1 MKKQFIKKGLC
12 FFLIMTLF
20 AGLLPMNAFAG
31 WEDGIE
37 CEFCGGYRFDD
48 WVCDDGPHCSDS
60 SGASDCYYENHCAEC
75 LGPVENSERCDTCYA
90 CDDCINDLEYHCA
103 LCGACSEAG
112 YEVCTDC
119 NTCMNCQIE
128 AGTHCGE
135 CGECLESGTQ
145 CSEHPFEMYQEDH
158 CADCGLKCPGCGDEC
173 YLDEYYD
180 IYCEEHEACV
190 ACAADAGLHC
200 TECYGCYEDELCCG
214 KCYEC
219 GQESGDHCPECG
231 IHFDWCETG
240 GEGTH
245 CVECAEEFICEQCN
259 GCTWCNGTEFCD
271 ECGFCT
277 ECCIEN
283 AQSENCSCGEY
294 CIYSGSWEDHFCEN
308 CGSCFDEY
316 EQCEYCGHC
325 SDCCESETECSSGMC
340 IENPGYEG
348 VDKETIYT
356 CYVTD
361 KDRTLIGLV
370 TVKDLLL
377 AEDDETA
384 IKEMMLTNLI
394 SVTTRTDQEE
404 VARMFSKYNFLAL
417 PVVDGENRMV
427 GIVTFDD
434 AMDVMEEEATE
445 DIEMM
450 SGMLP
455 SEKSYLRSSVFEL
468 FKNRIPWLMLMM
480 VSATFT
486 GLIINSFEGALAAQV
501 ALTAFIPMLM
511 GTGGNSG
518 SQSSVTV
525 IRSLSLGELEFRDI
539 GIVLWKEIRTSVLCG
554 VALAVVCFVKIWLVD
569 RMLFGNTSITLM
581 VDLVVCLA
589 LCVTVVVA
597 KIVGCLLPMAAKAM
611 KLDPAVMASPFI
623 STIVD
628 ALSLLVY
635 FLFAKAILGV

>member
-1 MKKQFIKKGLC
+1 
-12 FFLIMTLF
+12 
-20 AGLLPMNAFAG
+20 
-31 WEDGIE
+31 
-37 CEFCGGYRFDD
+37 
-48 WVCDDGPHCSDS
+48 
-60 SGASDCYYENHCAEC
+60 
-75 LGPVENSERCDTCYA
+75 
-90 CDDCINDLEYHCA
+90 
-103 LCGACSEAG
+103 
-112 YEVCTDC
+112 
-119 NTCMNCQIE
+119 
-128 AGTHCGE
+128 
-135 CGECLESGTQ
+135 
-145 CSEHPFEMYQEDH
+145 
-158 CADCGLKCPGCGDEC
+158 
-173 YLDEYYD
+173 
-180 IYCEEHEACV
+180 
-190 ACAADAGLHC
+190 
-200 TECYGCYEDELCCG
+200 
-214 KCYEC
+214 
-219 GQESGDHCPECG
+219 
-231 IHFDWCETG
+231 
-240 GEGTH
+240 
-245 CVECAEEFICEQCN
+245 
-259 GCTWCNGTEFCD
+259 
-271 ECGFCT
+271 
-277 ECCIEN
+277 
-283 AQSENCSCGEY
+283 
-294 CIYSGSWEDHFCEN
+294 
-308 CGSCFDEY
+308 
-316 EQCEYCGHC
+316 
-325 SDCCESETECSSGMC
+325 
-340 IENPGYEG
+340 
-348 VDKETIYT
+348 
-356 CYVTD
+356 
-361 KDRTLIGLV
+361 
-370 TVKDLLL
+370 
-377 AEDDETA
+377 
-384 IKEMMLTNLI
+384 
-394 SVTTRTDQEE
+394 
-404 VARMFSKYNFLAL
+404 
-417 PVVDGENRMV
+417 MV